1 MSSTKWLW
9 YSFSHLIKLLSTY
22 CIPGIILELQII
34 VRTDKALLSD
44 SILFLLVHIIYY
56 LYLWLD
62 LNWPA
67 VYCDIFTEAK
77 QERRN
82 HLAPRTER
90 WAGIHVLYTV
100 DDLHSSPLW
109 IERPM
114 GEKEVKQRTS
124 ASS

>member
-1 MSSTKWLW
+1 M
-9 YSFSHLIKLLSTY
+9 
-22 CIPGIILELQII
+22 CIVQ
-34 VRTDKALLSD
+34 
-44 SILFLLVHIIYY
+44 
-56 LYLWLD
+56 LD

-77 QERRN
+77 QERRSKQ
-82 HLAPRTER
+82 ARTER

-100 DDLHSSPLW
+100 DDFFTVVPLW